1 MPVKRKLTAQ
11 MIIIIIQIIILAIS
25 RTILADSGAYGYI
38 VDPNGSPVGGAV
50 VTVLDSNSGVVAI
63 TTSGPNGFFQVS
75 LLPGTYTL
83 RVSKAGYVDK
93 TIQFAIGKSGYPAF
107 LGNITLDYAVQ
118 YSLPVRNITIP
129 VLSYVNLPFTITNK
143 GSRPEDVGIRVN
155 TNCSLTVDFLQ
166 GTTIVS
172 KASLNP
178 GDTLSLQ
185 MRLWAPYQ
193 KTASCIVNIYLDTTV
208 PRTISIQVNILNTT
222 LGTIS
227 AQTKSITA
235 QPGTTV
241 SLPVKVTN
249 TLSKTFTA
257 DLALGL
263 PQGWTASLQD
273 QNGNAVSTI
282 QLDPQQSTQLLLK
295 VYVPKDAEQA
305 SYPVQ
310 VKITGRDPYFTETL
324 AFQVNIVAGTP
335 NVALSLNAPHVD
347 AYAGATAKFP
357 FTLGNTG
364 TADCLASFNLSGLPN
379 GYKWQITDSQG
390 NVVSQVYVKAGSTA
404 SLTLAVT
411 IPPDVEPTTIPLTLS
426 ASCGSSMDKAQLSL
440 GVMGTYKLSFVTQS
454 FYMEMVPG
462 STQTFQIQVQNTGYS
477 SLTNLNLA
485 FTSVPKGF
493 TVNIDPVNVL
503 VLKPGDTATFTVTI
517 TTTGD
522 INTGDYY
529 LTFVVKADQLPQT
542 SRDLHVYVK
551 PQQSMVYVALAA
563 VLLVVGALY
572 LVYRRFGRR

>member
-1 MPVKRKLTAQ
+1 MTKNTLLMALT
-11 MIIIIIQIIILAIS
+11 LAM
-25 RTILADSGAYGYI
+25 LMLFAPMLYADSGAYGYI
-38 VDPNGSPVGGAV
+38 VDPNGNPVRDAV
-50 VTVLDSNSGVVAI
+50 VTVLDSNSGVVAM
-63 TTSGPNGFFQVS
+63 TTTGPNGFFQVA

-93 TIQFAIGKSGYPAF
+93 TIQFTYGKTGYPVF

-129 VLSYVNLPFTITNK
+129 ILTYISLPFTITNK
-143 GSRPEDVGIRVN
+143 GPRPEDVGIRVN
-155 TNCSLTVDFLQ
+155 TNCSLTVEFLQ

-208 PRTISIQVNILNTT
+208 PRTIIMQVTILNTT

-235 QPGTTV
+235 QPGATV
-241 SLPVKVTN
+241 TLPVKVTN

-282 QLDPQQSTQLLLK
+282 QLDPQQSIQLLLK

-411 IPPDVEPTTIPLTLS
+411 IPPDVEPTTIPLALS
-426 ASCGSSMDKAQLSL
+426 ASCGSSVDKAQLSL

-454 FYMEMVPG
+454 FYLEMVPG

-485 FTSVPKGF
+485 FTSVPSGF
-493 TVNIDPVNVL
+493 TVNVDPVNVL

-529 LTFVVKADQLPQT
+529 LTFVVRADQLPQT

-551 PQQSMVYVALAA
+551 PQQSMVYVALVA

>member
-1 MPVKRKLTAQ
+1 MTKNTLLMALT
-11 MIIIIIQIIILAIS
+11 LAM
-25 RTILADSGAYGYI
+25 LMLFAPMLYADSGAYGYI
-38 VDPNGSPVGGAV
+38 VDPNGNPVGGTV

-93 TIQFAIGKSGYPAF
+93 TIQFTIGKTGYPVF
-107 LGNITLDYAVQ
+107 VGNITLDYAVQ

-129 VLSYVNLPFTITNK
+129 ILSYVSLPFTISNK
-143 GSRPEDVGIRVN
+143 GPRPEDIGIRVN

-193 KTASCIVNIYLDTTV
+193 KTASCTVNIYLDTTV
-208 PRTISIQVNILNTT
+208 PRTIGIQVNILNKT

-249 TLSKTFTA
+249 TLSETFTA

-263 PQGWTASLQD
+263 PQGWTATLQD

-324 AFQVNIVAGTP
+324 VFQVNIVAGTP

-454 FYMEMVPG
+454 FYLEMVPG

-485 FTSVPKGF
+485 FTSVPNGF
-493 TVNIDPVNVL
+493 TVNVDPVNVL

-542 SRDLHVYVK
+542 SRDLHVFVK
-551 PQQSMVYVALAA
+551 PQQSMVYVALVA